1 LVTHS
6 MRCRTCTGETMTTTT
21 WASRETMSRLLPP
34 TAATGLL
41 QMPGT
46 GDVAV
51 PLAPGGLSEALKI
64 AARHLTAAGLR
75 PSDRVVVALNNDGV
89 DVGTILALAA
99 SHATEAV
106 VSTGP
111 RGRMRLL
118 RAINGIGATA
128 LVATPT
134 GAMDLLARLH
144 IEFLVDPLDLGIE
157 RIVLVGEIP
166 SPSCERQLA
175 MEFGARVGTVLC
187 DPFFGIAVAHVEGDR
202 LVADEGHLVTA
213 PLGEDVVA
221 PPEPGEPYELVLRP
235 TWSEALG
242 DSHLRTGWVVVET
255 ARAAEDSQAGSPE
268 RNGENGERPV
278 GLPRPSGTVGDRLL
292 ARGQWL
298 SLRAV
303 TAALRLIDG
312 IDAWAIEVS
321 REGTLDKVTL
331 RVAFNRPSLTENKMW
346 AGRLR
351 SALGALTP
359 VEIEVDTAADPAT
372 LTDRIIDQRGHHLG
386 TDRQA
391 VKAR

>member
-1 LVTHS
+1 MVTYS
-6 MRCRTCTGETMTTTT
+6 QRCRTCTGETMTTTT

-99 SHATEAV
+99 SHVTESV

-128 LVATPT
+128 LVLTPT

-187 DPFFGIAVAHVEGDR
+187 DPFFGVAVAHVEGDR

-221 PPEPGEPYELVLRP
+221 PPEPGEPYEL
-235 TWSEALG
+235 
-242 DSHLRTGWVVVET
+242 
-255 ARAAEDSQAGSPE
+255 E
-268 RNGENGERPV
+268 RNGEGPV
-278 GLPRPSGTVGDRLL
+278 GLPRPSGTVGDRIL

-321 REGTLDKVTL
+321 REGTLDKIAL

-372 LTDRIIDQRGHHLG
+372 LTDRVIDRRGHHLG
-386 TDRQA
+386 LDRQA